1 MTGVIIVSHSE
12 KLAEGLRDIVME
24 MNDGSVEV
32 IAAGG
37 ADDGRIGTNT
47 TKIKNAIETLA
58 KRDQILIFVDLGSAV
73 ICSET
78 AIELLEDGEL
88 EKKVHIVD
96 APLVE
101 GVIGGVIQATICND
115 LEKII
120 ATAKEG
126 ASLRKV
132 H

>member
-24 MNDGSVEV
+24 MNDGSVEI

-37 ADDGRIGTNT
+37 TGDGRIGTNT
-47 TKIKNAIETLA
+47 NRIKNAIESLHD
-58 KRDQILIFVDLGSAV
+58 KDQILIFVDLGSAV

-78 AIELLEDGEL
+78 AIEMLDDEGLQE
-88 EKKVHIVD
+88 KVHIVD

-101 GVIGGVIQATICND
+101 GVVGGVVQATISDD
-115 LEKII
+115 LDAII
-120 ATAKEG
+120 NTAKEG
-126 ASLRKV
+126 ATIKKV
-132 H
+132 N

>member
-24 MNDGSVEV
+24 MNDGSVAV

-37 ADDGRIGTNT
+37 AADGRIGTNT
-47 TKIKNAIETLA
+47 SKIKNAIESLA
-58 KRDQILIFVDLGSAV
+58 EREHILIFVDLGSAV

-78 AIELLEDGEL
+78 AIEMLEDEVL
-88 EKKVHIVD
+88 QAKVHIVD

-101 GVIGGVIQATICND
+101 GVIGGVIQATICNE

-126 ASLRKV
+126 ATLRKV

>member
-37 ADDGRIGTNT
+37 ADGGRIGTNT
-47 TKIKNAIETLA
+47 LKIKAAIESLT
-58 KRDQILIFVDLGSAV
+58 KCDHILIFVDLGSAV
-73 ICSET
+73 LCSET
-78 AIELLEDGEL
+78 AIEMLDEEIQ
-88 EKKVHIVD
+88 EKVHIVD

-101 GVIGGVIQATICND
+101 GVVGGVIQATICND
-115 LEKII
+115 LERII
-120 ATAKEG
+120 ETAKEG
-126 ASLRKV
+126 ATLRKIC
-132 H
+132 

>member
-24 MNDGSVEV
+24 MNDGSVEI

-37 ADDGRIGTNT
+37 TGDGRIGTNT
-47 TKIKNAIETLA
+47 NRIKSAIESLQD
-58 KRDQILIFVDLGSAV
+58 KDQILIFVDLGSAV

-78 AIELLEDGEL
+78 AIEMLDDESLQE
-88 EKKVHIVD
+88 KVHIVD

-101 GVIGGVIQATICND
+101 GVVGGVVQATICDD
-115 LEKII
+115 LDQIV

-126 ASLRKV
+126 ATIQKV
-132 H
+132 N

>member
-47 TKIKNAIETLA
+47 TKIKNAIEALA

-126 ASLRKV
+126 ASLKKV

>member
-24 MNDGSVEV
+24 MNDGSVDV

-37 ADDGRIGTNT
+37 ADGGRIGTNT
-47 TKIKNAIETLA
+47 LKIKAAIESLA
-58 KRDQILIFVDLGSAV
+58 KCDHILIFVDLGSAV
-73 ICSET
+73 LCSET
-78 AIELLEDGEL
+78 AIEMLDDAIQE
-88 EKKVHIVD
+88 KVHIVD

-101 GVIGGVIQATICND
+101 GVIGGVVQATICND
-115 LEKII
+115 LDQII

-126 ASLRKV
+126 ATLRKV
-132 H
+132 C

>member
-24 MNDGSVEV
+24 MNDGSVAI

-37 ADDGRIGTNT
+37 ADGGRIGTNT
-47 TKIKNAIETLA
+47 FRIKAAIEKLA
-58 KRDQILIFVDLGSAV
+58 ERDHILIFVDLGSA
-73 ICSET
+73 ILCSET
-78 AIELLEDGEL
+78 AIEMVDEEIQ
-88 EKKVHIVD
+88 KKVHIVD

-101 GVIGGVIQATICND
+101 GVVGGVIQATICND
-115 LEKII
+115 LEGII

-126 ASLRKV
+126 ATLRKV
-132 H
+132 C

>member
-37 ADDGRIGTNT
+37 AADGRIGTNT
-47 TKIKNAIETLA
+47 LKIKAAIEALA
-58 KRDQILIFVDLGSAV
+58 EREQILIFVDLGSAV

-78 AIELLEDGEL
+78 AIEMLDDEALQE
-88 EKKVHIVD
+88 KVHIVD

-101 GVIGGVIQATICND
+101 GVVGGVVQATICND

-120 ATAKEG
+120 ETAKEG
-126 ASLRKV
+126 ATLRKV
-132 H
+132 Q

>member
-47 TKIKNAIETLA
+47 TKIKNAIEALA

-78 AIELLEDGEL
+78 AIELLEDEEL

-126 ASLRKV
+126 ASLKKV

>member
-12 KLAEGLRDIVME
+12 KLAEGLKDIVME
-24 MNDGSVEV
+24 MNDGSVAV

-37 ADDGRIGTNT
+37 AADGRIGTNT
-47 TKIKNAIETLA
+47 LKIKAAIEELA
-58 KRDQILIFVDLGSAV
+58 ERDHILIFVDLGSAV

-78 AIELLEDGEL
+78 AIEMLEDEEL
-88 EKKVHIVD
+88 QEKVHIVD

-101 GVIGGVIQATICND
+101 GVVGGVVQATICND

-120 ATAKEG
+120 ETAKEG
-126 ASLRKV
+126 ANFRKV
-132 H
+132 L

>member
-126 ASLRKV
+126 ASLKKV

>member
-24 MNDGSVEV
+24 MNDGSVEI

-37 ADDGRIGTNT
+37 TGDGRVGTNT
-47 TKIKNAIETLA
+47 NRIKNAIETLQD
-58 KRDQILIFVDLGSAV
+58 KDQILIFVDLGSAV

-78 AIELLEDGEL
+78 AIEMLDDEGLQD
-88 EKKVHIVD
+88 KVHIVD

-101 GVIGGVIQATICND
+101 GVVGGVVQATICDD
-115 LEKII
+115 LDLIV

-126 ASLRKV
+126 ATIQKV
-132 H
+132 S

>member
-37 ADDGRIGTNT
+37 ADGGRIGTNT

-78 AIELLEDGEL
+78 AIELLEDEEL

-126 ASLRKV
+126 ASLKKV

>member
-24 MNDGSVEV
+24 MNDGSVDV

-37 ADDGRIGTNT
+37 ASGGRIGTNT
-47 TKIKNAIETLA
+47 LKIKAAIESLN
-58 KRDQILIFVDLGSAV
+58 KCDHILIFVDLGSAV
-73 ICSET
+73 LCSET
-78 AIELLEDGEL
+78 AIEMLDDDIQE
-88 EKKVHIVD
+88 KVHIVD

-101 GVIGGVIQATICND
+101 GVVGGVVQATICND
-115 LEKII
+115 LDQII

-126 ASLRKV
+126 ATLRKV
-132 H
+132 C

>member
-24 MNDGSVEV
+24 MNDGSVEI

-37 ADDGRIGTNT
+37 ADGGRIGTNT
-47 TKIKNAIETLA
+47 LRIKAAVESLA
-58 KRDQILIFVDLGSAV
+58 DRDHILIFVDLGSAV
-73 ICSET
+73 LCSET
-78 AIELLEDGEL
+78 AIEMLDEEIQT
-88 EKKVHIVD
+88 KVHIVD

-101 GVIGGVIQATICND
+101 GVVGGVIQATICND
-115 LEKII
+115 LEQII

-126 ASLRKV
+126 ANLRKIC
-132 H
+132 

>member
-12 KLAEGLRDIVME
+12 KLAEGLKDIVME
-24 MNDGSVEV
+24 MNDGSVAV

-47 TKIKNAIETLA
+47 LKIKAAIEALA
-58 KRDQILIFVDLGSAV
+58 ERDHILIFVDLGSSV
-73 ICSET
+73 LCSEA
-78 AIELLEDGEL
+78 AIDLVDDALQ
-88 EKKVHIVD
+88 KKVHIVD

-101 GVIGGVIQATICND
+101 GVIGGVVQATICND
-115 LEKII
+115 LEEII

-126 ASLRKV
+126 ANLSKV
-132 H
+132 C

>member
-78 AIELLEDGEL
+78 AIELLEDEEL

-126 ASLRKV
+126 ASLKKV

>member
-24 MNDGSVEV
+24 MNDGSVEI

-37 ADDGRIGTNT
+37 TGDGRIGTNT
-47 TKIKNAIETLA
+47 NRIKTAIETLQD
-58 KRDQILIFVDLGSAV
+58 KDQILIFVDLGSAV

-78 AIELLEDGEL
+78 AIEMLDDEALQD
-88 EKKVHIVD
+88 KVYIVD

-101 GVIGGVIQATICND
+101 GVVGGVVQATICDELD
-115 LEKII
+115 LIV

-126 ASLRKV
+126 ATIRKV
-132 H
+132 N

>member
-1 MTGVIIVSHSE
+1 
-12 KLAEGLRDIVME
+12 
-24 MNDGSVEV
+24 
-32 IAAGG
+32 
-37 ADDGRIGTNT
+37 
-47 TKIKNAIETLA
+47 
-58 KRDQILIFVDLGSAV
+58 
-73 ICSET
+73 
-78 AIELLEDGEL
+78 
-88 EKKVHIVD
+88 VHIVD

-126 ASLRKV
+126 ANLKKV

>member
-37 ADDGRIGTNT
+37 ADGGRIGTNT
-47 TKIKNAIETLA
+47 IKIMNAIEALA
-58 KRDQILIFVDLGSAV
+58 EREQILIFVDLGSSV
-73 ICSET
+73 MSSEA
-78 AIELLEDGEL
+78 AIDLIDDDLQ
-88 EKKVHIVD
+88 EKVQIVD

-101 GVIGGVIQATICND
+101 GVIGCVVQATITNNIEEI
-115 LEKII
+115 LQ
-120 ATAKEG
+120 AAQEG
-126 ASLRKV
+126 ATMSKLS
-132 H
+132 